1 MDATNVASKRFA
13 PSNRLDPPRLHRNG
27 MALFHEEMGRIAK
40 FSTASKLHNP
50 KLRKNV
56 ATATG
61 KMCRWYRNHARFHS
75 TQELELFPV
84 AAAIDSV
91 VACTVLSSPLRDP

>member
-1 MDATNVASKRFA
+1 
-13 PSNRLDPPRLHRNG
+13 
-27 MALFHEEMGRIAK
+27 MALSHEEMAHEELGRIAK

-56 ATATG
+56 ATAMG

-75 TQELELFPV
+75 PQEVELFP
-84 AAAIDSV
+84 AAATIDSV
-91 VACTVLSSPLRDP
+91 VACTVLSSFFRDP